1 MNGYNEYGYDEGVVT
16 LTIPE
21 ETRQK
26 WSEWK
31 EETHNWRDYIE
42 EHIDDKHAETQAHVT
57 SETNRAI
64 GEVKT
69 AITSARDYVVNDVN
83 TRATE
88 IKTKIDS
95 SSTVI
100 DNIWSKVSSMTYYR

>member
-1 MNGYNEYGYDEGVVT
+1 MNRYNAYGYDEGQIT

-31 EETHNWRDYIE
+31 KETRNWRDYIE
-42 EHIDDKHAETQAHVT
+42 EHIDDKHAETQEHVT
-57 SETNRAI
+57 TETNRAI
-64 GEVKT
+64 GEIKT

-83 TRATE
+83 TRTTE
-88 IKTKIDS
+88 IKNKIDS
-95 SSTVI
+95 SRTVI
-100 DNIWSKVSSMTYYR
+100 DNIWNKVSSMTYYR